1 MIRSRIQGSV
11 CSFRITLFPRPALSS
26 KPVDRARGRCV
37 EPGGERRHP
46 ESDLDRPARRL
57 RRQSTQPRQA
67 TEYCDN
73 ARPTRAPGRVLPFP
87 WNRVKTPEALQ
98 ALIDDGV
105 IDEVLRPLKSGKEAA
120 VYVVR
125 SGDDVRCA
133 KVYKDMAQRSF
144 KQRVQYQE
152 GRKVRG
158 SREARAIGKASRYG
172 RRQQETAWKNAEVD
186 ALYQLRDAGV
196 RVPAPYGYL
205 HGVLVMELVTDA
217 DGFSAPRLGEV
228 ALTADLARDYHRV
241 LVRQVVRMLCCGLI
255 HGDLSAYNVLVGE
268 DGPVVIDFPQVVS
281 AGGNNAARTMLLRDV
296 NNLTA
301 TLGRWAPDLLD
312 TWYGEEMWALF
323 EAGAL
328 HPDTELTGS
337 FVPDDAMVDLDSVRQ
352 AINEAREEALIR
364 QQGRE
369 EAEAE

>member
-1 MIRSRIQGSV
+1 MFATGMARIAV
-11 CSFRITLFPRPALSS
+11 AI
-26 KPVDRARGRCV
+26 PVAAERRRARSSAAAQGCETMRPPQASSCGL
-37 EPGGERRHP
+37 PS
-46 ESDLDRPARRL
+46 ESLL
-57 RRQSTQPRQA
+57 
-67 TEYCDN
+67 
-73 ARPTRAPGRVLPFP
+73 
-87 WNRVKTPEALQ
+87 KTPQGLQ

-125 SGDDVRCA
+125 CGDEVRCA

-144 KQRVQYQE
+144 QQRVQYQE

-158 SREARAIGKASRYG
+158 SREARAIGKASKYG
-172 RRQQETAWKNAEVD
+172 RKQQETAWKNTEVD
-186 ALYQLRDAGV
+186 ALYQLREAGV
-196 RVPAPYGYL
+196 RVPEPHGYF

-217 DGFSAPRLGEV
+217 SGFSAPRLGEV
-228 ALTADLARDYHRV
+228 ELDADQARAFHRV
-241 LVRQVVRMLCCGLI
+241 LVRQVVRMLCSGLI

-301 TLGRWAPDLLD
+301 NLGRWAPDLLD

-328 HPDTELTGS
+328 HPESELTGR
-337 FVPDDAMVDLDSVRQ
+337 FEPDEHVADIDSVRH
-352 AINEAREEALIR
+352 AIEDARQEALIR

-369 EAEAE
+369 AAAAEA

>member
-1 MIRSRIQGSV
+1 
-11 CSFRITLFPRPALSS
+11 
-26 KPVDRARGRCV
+26 
-37 EPGGERRHP
+37 
-46 ESDLDRPARRL
+46 
-57 RRQSTQPRQA
+57 
-67 TEYCDN
+67 
-73 ARPTRAPGRVLPFP
+73 
-87 WNRVKTPEALQ
+87 LQ

-120 VYVVR
+120 VFVVR
-125 SGDDVRCA
+125 CGDDVRCA

-144 KQRVQYQE
+144 QQRVQYQE

-158 SREARAIGKASRYG
+158 SREARAIGKATKYG
-172 RRQQETAWKNAEVD
+172 RKQQETAWKNTEVD

-196 RVPAPYGYL
+196 RVPQPHGYF

-217 DGFSAPRLGEV
+217 EGFSAPRLGEV
-228 ALTADLARDYHRV
+228 ELNADDARAYHAV
-241 LVRQVVRMLCCGLI
+241 LMRQVVRMLCCGLI
-255 HGDLSAYNVLVGE
+255 HGDLSAYNVLVGP

-281 AGGNNAARTMLLRDV
+281 AGGNNAARAMLLRDV

-301 TLGRWAPDLLD
+301 SLGRWAPELLD

-328 HPDTELTGS
+328 QPETELTGT
-337 FVPDDAMVDLDSVRQ
+337 FEPDEHTVDLDGIRE
-352 AINEAREEALIR
+352 AIEEARAEALIR

-369 EAEAE
+369 AAEAEA

>member
-1 MIRSRIQGSV
+1 M
-11 CSFRITLFPRPALSS
+11 
-26 KPVDRARGRCV
+26 
-37 EPGGERRHP
+37 
-46 ESDLDRPARRL
+46 
-57 RRQSTQPRQA
+57 
-67 TEYCDN
+67 
-73 ARPTRAPGRVLPFP
+73 
-87 WNRVKTPEALQ
+87 KTPEGLR

-125 SGDDVRCA
+125 SGNEVRCA

-144 KQRVQYQE
+144 QQRVQYQE

-158 SREARAIGKASRYG
+158 SREARAVGKASKYG
-172 RRQQETAWKNAEVD
+172 RKQQEAAWKNTEVD
-186 ALYQLRDAGV
+186 ALYLLRDAGV
-196 RVPAPYGYL
+196 RVPEPYGYY

-217 DGFSAPRLGEV
+217 DGFSAARLGEV
-228 ALTADLARDYHRV
+228 ELEPEQARQFHQT

-255 HGDLSAYNVLVGE
+255 HGDLSPYNVLVGP

-281 AGGNNAARTMLLRDV
+281 AGGNNAARSMLLRDV

-301 TLGRWAPDLLD
+301 YLGRFAPELLD

-323 EAGAL
+323 EAGSL
-328 HPDTELTGS
+328 LPDSELTGT
-337 FVPDDAMVDLDSVRQ
+337 FVHDESTIDLDSVRY
-352 AINEAREEALIR
+352 AINDAREEALIR

-369 EAEAE
+369 AAEEDDDR

>member
-1 MIRSRIQGSV
+1 M
-11 CSFRITLFPRPALSS
+11 
-26 KPVDRARGRCV
+26 
-37 EPGGERRHP
+37 
-46 ESDLDRPARRL
+46 
-57 RRQSTQPRQA
+57 
-67 TEYCDN
+67 
-73 ARPTRAPGRVLPFP
+73 
-87 WNRVKTPEALQ
+87 KTPEGLR

-125 SGDDVRCA
+125 SGNEVRCA

-144 KQRVQYQE
+144 QQRVQYQE

-158 SREARAIGKASRYG
+158 SREARAVGKASKYG
-172 RRQQETAWKNAEVD
+172 RKQQETAWKNTEVD

-196 RVPAPYGYL
+196 RVPEPYGYY

-217 DGFSAPRLGEV
+217 DGFSAARLGEV
-228 ALTADLARDYHRV
+228 ELEPEQARQFHQT

-255 HGDLSAYNVLVGE
+255 HGDLSPYNVLVGP

-281 AGGNNAARTMLLRDV
+281 ASGNNAARSMLLRDV

-301 TLGRWAPDLLD
+301 YLGRFAPELLD
-312 TWYGEEMWALF
+312 SWYGEEMWALF
-323 EAGAL
+323 EAGSL
-328 HPDTELTGS
+328 LPDSELTGT
-337 FVPDDAMVDLDSVRQ
+337 FVHDESTVDLDSVRH
-352 AINEAREEALIR
+352 AINDAREEALIR

-369 EAEAE
+369 AAEEDDDV